1 MRDIRYHAQPTP
13 GGGSP
18 WTRPNPIPLVT
29 PSDLVNPTERVGDV
43 MTATPRT
50 CYPASTVIEAVMI
63 FRDAD
68 CGIIPITDAGKVLG
82 VLTDRDVALALAGR
96 ETTLSETPVQEIM
109 STDLVTIGFDDTL
122 DVAVERLGNEGV
134 RRLMVVD
141 NEGLLVGILSW
152 VDLIPHLSERGL
164 GRVVSL
170 IAEHQR

>member
-1 MRDIRYHAQPTP
+1 MREIRSQSST

-29 PSDLVNPTERVGDV
+29 SSDLVNPMEKVGDV
-43 MTATPRT
+43 MTASPRT
-50 CYPASTVIEAVMI
+50 CHPASTVIEAVMI

-68 CGIIPITDAGKVLG
+68 CGVIPITDAGKVLG

-96 ETTLSETPVQEIM
+96 ETTLAETPVEDLM
-109 STDLVTIGFDDTL
+109 SKDLVTIGFDDTL
-122 DVAVERLGNEGV
+122 EVAVERLGEQGV

-164 GRVVSL
+164 GRVVAQ
-170 IAEHQR
+170 IVEHQR